1 MAKEAVPS
9 NEPVNEPVKLPVL
22 YEEVK
27 LLNEAVVT
35 NELVSTFV
43 PDPVLTVKV
52 NEEPSPL
59 FSVITLPVIEPVIIA
74 LGVFDAVVAVPSKL
88 PVKPYNAF
96 IEPVND
102 TTLVFLLKVKSPLP
116 LVAPASLNWID
127 WFGPAGAATAV
138 TVNNEPVPS

>member
-1 MAKEAVPS
+1 MAYDELNTYEADIACEAEYAQEAVPS
-9 NEPVNEPVKLPVL
+9 NEPVNEPEKLPVL

-35 NELVSTFV
+35 NELVSIFV

-59 FSVITLPVIEPVIIA
+59 FNVITLPVIEPVTIA
-74 LGVFDAVVAVPSKL
+74 LGVYDAVAAVPSKL
-88 PVKPYNAF
+88 PVKPYTAL

-102 TTLVFLLKVKSPLP
+102 TTLVFLSNVRFPLP
-116 LVAPASLNWID
+116 LVTPASLN
-127 WFGPAGAATAV
+127 
-138 TVNNEPVPS
+138 